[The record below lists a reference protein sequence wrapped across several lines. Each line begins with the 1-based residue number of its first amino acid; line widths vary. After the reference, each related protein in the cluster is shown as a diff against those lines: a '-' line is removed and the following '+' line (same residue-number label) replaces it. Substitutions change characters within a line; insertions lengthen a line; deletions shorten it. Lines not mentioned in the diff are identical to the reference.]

1 MSVLPYI
8 TEEQIQA
15 RIQDLALEI
24 DAFCNK
30 NHIEELRLICVLR
43 GSIHFFSD
51 LSRKL
56 KTPCRYDFIGLS
68 SYGSETTSSGNVQ
81 LTYPLPSDLK
91 ESHVLVVEDIV
102 DTGNSMHFLWSQL
115 QRQNPSTLQLC
126 SLLSKPS
133 RRQVEVQIDHL
144 GFEIEDAFVVGYG
157 LDFNGEYRGLSYI
170 GTLS

>member
-102 DTGNSMHFLWSQL
+102 DTGNSMNFLWSQL
-115 QRQNPSTLQLC
+115 QSQNPSTLQLC

-133 RRQVEVQIDHL
+133 RRQVEVKIDHL

-157 LDFNGEYRGLSYI
+157 LDFNGQYRGLSYI

>member
-8 TEEQIQA
+8 TEEQIQK
-15 RIQDLALEI
+15 RIQEIAL
-24 DAFCNK
+24 DVDTFCTIHNIK
-30 NHIEELRLICVLR
+30 ELRLICVLR

-51 LSRKL
+51 LSRKIN
-56 KTPCRYDFIGLS
+56 TPCRYDFIGLS

-81 LTYPLPSDLK
+81 LTYPLPSDLEHK
-91 ESHVLVVEDIV
+91 HVLVVEDIV
-102 DTGNSMHFLWSQL
+102 DTGKSMHFLWSQL
-115 QRQNPSTLQLC
+115 QKQKPSTLQLC

-157 LDFNGEYRGLSYI
+157 LDFDGKYRSLPYI
-170 GTLS
+170 GIL